1 MLPSI
6 FFCQNIAAQC
16 FRQIAIHAGTEKPAT
31 LKHRDLPAAESASLF
46 KMKSARSTEY
56 PLRRLAVRG
65 CERTMSGA

>member
-16 FRQIAIHAGTEKPAT
+16 FRQIANHAGTEKPAT
-31 LKHRDLPAAESASLF
+31 LENRALPAAESASLF

>member
-6 FFCQNIAAQC
+6 FFCQNVAARC

-46 KMKSARSTEY
+46 K
-56 PLRRLAVRG
+56 RLAVRG